1 MLVLSRKVGDEI
13 ILNGNITLKVTDIGG
28 GQVRLGFSAPRDVS
42 IDRAEIHTAK
52 GEFQARAEVPVTPH
66 PAIKRIRQHL
76 DAKAP
81 RDKR

>member
-1 MLVLSRKVGDEI
+1 MLVLSRKVGEEI
-13 ILNGNITLKVTDIGG
+13 IINGNVTLKVTDIGG

-42 IDRAEIHTAK
+42 IDRAEIHAAK
-52 GEFQARAEVPVTPH
+52 GEFEAGAEAPVTRH
-66 PAIKRIRQHL
+66 PAINRIARHL

>member
-1 MLVLSRKVGDEI
+1 MLVLSRKVGEEI

-42 IDRAEIHTAK
+42 IDRAEIHAAK
-52 GEFQARAEVPVTPH
+52 GEFQARADVAVTHH
-66 PAIKRIRQHL
+66 PAINRIRRHL
-76 DAKAP
+76 DPKAP